1 MVGMLGSGKYAISGV
16 FTLNMPAANGY
27 IHLYVVAKSLQR
39 PKSSNLH
46 DICPSKVKFAKGT
59 IGCNSKFYYI
69 ETEALREFFLGSI
82 NQQCCDQL
90 NGCAVQK
97 LRDEGLGLTAA
108 PFPRLSCVACRLSAP
123 FLCRSRSN
131 LE

>member
-1 MVGMLGSGKYAISGV
+1 
-16 FTLNMPAANGY
+16 MPAANNC
-27 IHLYVVAKSLQR
+27 IHLYAVAKSLKCQKR
-39 PKSSNLH
+39 SNLH
-46 DICPSKVKFAKGT
+46 DVCPSKVKFAKGT
-59 IGCNSKFYYI
+59 IGCKSKFYYI
-69 ETEALREFFLGSI
+69 ETETFRELFLSGI

-97 LRDEGLGLTAA
+97 LRDEEPGLTAA
-108 PFPRLSCVACRLSAP
+108 PLHRVSCVACRLSAP